1 MNSFKKITIIGA
13 LLVGVVTLAPIQAMA
28 DAKDYANKK
37 LNKQD
42 FKDEHNHNDKWR
54 EPNHGRDEHGK
65 YRDENYRQ
73 TLKNAAE
80 RNRESRK
87 DYNERVRESDK
98 DQAERIREINKQR
111 DENRREYRKSA
122 AERDKEVR
130 KIN

>member
-1 MNSFKKITIIGA
+1 MNSFKKIAIIGA
-13 LLVGVVTLAPIQAMA
+13 LLVGIVTLAPIHAMA

-37 LNKQD
+37 LNKQE
-42 FKDEHNHNDKWR
+42 FKDERNHNDKWR
-54 EPNHGRDEHGK
+54 ESNHGRDEHGK
-65 YRDENYRQ
+65 YRGENYRE

-80 RNRESRK
+80 RNWVSRK

-98 DQAERIREINKQR
+98 DQAKRIREFNKQG
-111 DENRREYRKSA
+111 DENRREYRKNA